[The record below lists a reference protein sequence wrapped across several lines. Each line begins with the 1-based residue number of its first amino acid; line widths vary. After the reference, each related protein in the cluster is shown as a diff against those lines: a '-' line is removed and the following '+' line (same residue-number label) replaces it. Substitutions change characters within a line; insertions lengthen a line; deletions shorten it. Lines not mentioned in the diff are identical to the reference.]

1 MKKGNRWIALLTVI
15 LMFVSVLSP
24 VGEAVMSA
32 KEKAEESLKEKLN
45 SYRKNYPE
53 GGFAFYGKSGV
64 TIKEGQNEKEI
75 LLVRLGN
82 AGKEATVDLK
92 CLDVTAKY
100 GKDYEVYVED
110 GADRVKIAPQKNTKT
125 VAEQAMQGETKQ
137 EEKKDKNSKTE
148 QTEKEKTSL
157 QKNYEKQTG
166 SEATTVNWRDEY
178 TKYKAKEAS
187 IEAENELINSVK
199 GPMTTVH
206 FDAGEYKKKVYVRV
220 LDDKIAESE
229 ETADLILGNASVG
242 LIGTQGQKEIK
253 IKDNEKSE
261 KVTYA
266 MESSEITAAK
276 NSKKA
281 TVKIKRTSGF
291 GYYAAATY
299 QTASGTADAI
309 DDYEPVNGGT
319 VNFAPGEKE
328 KTVTIS
334 LDKKAEQGTYFSV
347 LLDGSAVNV
356 KSGQERT
363 TVWIGTKK

>member
-125 VAEQAMQGETKQ
+125 VAEQARADGKRENIPA
-137 EEKKDKNSKTE
+137 KK
-148 QTEKEKTSL
+148 L
-157 QKNYEKQTG
+157 
-166 SEATTVNWRDEY
+166 
-178 TKYKAKEAS
+178 
-187 IEAENELINSVK
+187 
-199 GPMTTVH
+199 
-206 FDAGEYKKKVYVRV
+206 
-220 LDDKIAESE
+220 
-229 ETADLILGNASVG
+229 
-242 LIGTQGQKEIK
+242 
-253 IKDNEKSE
+253 
-261 KVTYA
+261 
-266 MESSEITAAK
+266 
-276 NSKKA
+276 
-281 TVKIKRTSGF
+281 
-291 GYYAAATY
+291 
-299 QTASGTADAI
+299 
-309 DDYEPVNGGT
+309 
-319 VNFAPGEKE
+319 
-328 KTVTIS
+328 
-334 LDKKAEQGTYFSV
+334 
-347 LLDGSAVNV
+347 
-356 KSGQERT
+356 
-363 TVWIGTKK
+363 